1 MQSTTTNQTFIF
13 DKRNYILM
21 IIGLLIILLGFT
33 LMIGGGSDDPNVFN
47 PAIFDFQRITL
58 APILVVSGF
67 VVEVFA
73 IMLKPSEKNENN

>member
-13 DKRNYILM
+13 DKRNYTLM